1 MFFTIFRWGFS
12 IPNARAYLG
21 KDLQEIVSH
30 EYILKILLAD
40 FYIDIFHL
48 DDYLNK
54 QLTGSSENQFFS
66 SFDRFRGGFYYIVV
80 VIGHPWKG
88 IKVSNEKKSKY
99 LTANTKSWAKT
110 KHVFVSTLF
119 CGSNM
124 LNRAFITKT
133 TSGELG
139 FHNRKSTQDD
149 LLLTD
154 VGVRFPFIGCIL
166 ANTCPPAPLPLGTGQ
181 GLSKQGV

>member
-1 MFFTIFRWGFS
+1 MRNRAFMTTSGELGFRHQKS
-12 IPNARAYLG
+12 TRD
-21 KDLQEIVSH
+21 DLWCFN
-30 EYILKILLAD
+30 ILLLTD
-40 FYIDIFHL
+40 FVEVSLCCSCNRPSVKRRHRRNFVE
-48 DDYLNK
+48 
-54 QLTGSSENQFFS
+54 S
-66 SFDRFRGGFYYIVV
+66 V
-80 VIGHPWKG
+80 

-139 FHNRKSTQDD
+139 FRNRKSTGDD
-149 LLLTD
+149 FLPTD
-154 VGVRFPFIGCIL
+154 VGVRFQQKLSVIAWFLSTADDNPNSWL
-166 ANTCPPAPLPLGTGQ
+166 ANNF
-181 GLSKQGV
+181 LST